1 MSSPYYLEDR
11 PPPNPYSTTL
21 AAGPNPISVIGT
33 LVAGAYVLYKALELA
48 GFPVGRR
55 LEDVYI
61 ALDRFVKMAQNHLP
75 LLLPAPPSP
84 SATADDQQE
93 SPSSPLSMFSSASGL
108 ISKGVRGV
116 AGAFSRPQRKVPAG
130 LGNIS
135 NSCYQNSV
143 IQGLASLPSLREHL
157 EKTTAEYK
165 QFGPD
170 STYGALSDMIK
181 QLNDPANHGQY
192 FWVQG
197 VLKAMDTVYQQDA
210 QEYYSKVLDALDT
223 EIKKAAKSKRRSSI
237 SLFTSLA
244 DICGVAAEGEKDEDE
259 KSDSDPAESEQQI
272 VPANPLDGLLAQRV
286 GCVNCGYTEGLSLIP
301 FNCITVPLGHA
312 RAYDI
317 ADCLN
322 EYTHLEYIEDVECAK
337 CTLLRLEAT
346 LTKMA
351 DRPQFAAQLAEV
363 QKVLQEDT
371 IDDKVVVKDFN
382 MKKKYWVKTTK
393 SRQCVVA
400 RAPKALAIH
409 INRSMFDETTG
420 LEEKNF
426 AYVAYPRVLDIGPWC
441 LGSRPSK
448 DQKVDEEVEESWPR
462 DPNQSMVA
470 VRAGEKATPS
480 AFQYALK
487 AAVTHWGSHGNGH
500 YICYRQH
507 PFSTADANENEEE
520 ADAAAAEDVAEK
532 EEVESKHQASEEQW
546 WRLSDTCVAE
556 VPEEE
561 ATSQDNVFMLF
572 YERIDGEATSIP
584 AGEPEAALPFAE
596 CQDESV
602 PSIVQESKPED
613 TTEPAPAAMLT
624 SSPILATADKP
635 EQIFSAQPLQIP
647 DSVYT
652 NIDSEETLPTSPAKR
667 QRLEAPETSTEECIS
682 TLTEAVRRETSASSE
697 SSVQQ
702 TSPSA
707 EPALEA
713 VDVSFPSTTGTET
726 SQALSE
732 DTEMT
737 EPSENGN
744 DDESITGASTTVT
757 SESGDDI
764 DMEGDTEKKPNLERK
779 DAEKKETQH
788 HPVMRT
794 AREGSAPA
802 ASPSG
807 GESLPVVPAV

>member
-1 MSSPYYLEDR
+1 MSSQYYLDDR
-11 PPPNPYSTTL
+11 PPSNPFFTTL
-21 AAGPNPISVIGT
+21 AAGPNALSVIGT
-33 LVAGAYVLYKALELA
+33 LFAGAYVLYKALELA
-48 GFPVGRR
+48 GLPVGRH
-55 LEDVYI
+55 LEDFYI
-61 ALDRFVKMAQNHLP
+61 AFDRFVKMAQNHLP

-84 SATADDQQE
+84 TATAEDAQD

-116 AGAFSRPQRKVPAG
+116 AGAFSRSPRKVPAG

-157 EKTTAEYK
+157 EKATSEYK
-165 QFGPD
+165 QFGPE

-192 FWVQG
+192 FWIQG

-223 EIKKAAKSKRRSSI
+223 EIKKAAKTK
-237 SLFTSLA
+237 
-244 DICGVAAEGEKDEDE
+244 DEKDEKNE
-259 KSDSDPAESEQQI
+259 NGQSDSDSAELEQQI
-272 VPANPLDGLLAQRV
+272 LSANPLDGLLAQRV

-337 CTLLRLEAT
+337 CTLLKLEAT
-346 LTKMA
+346 LTRVA

-363 QKVLQEDT
+363 QKVLKEDT

-400 RAPKALAIH
+400 RAPKALVVH

-420 LEEKNF
+420 LEEKNY
-426 AYVAYPRVLDIGPWC
+426 AHVAYPRVLDLGPWC

-448 DQKVDEEVEESWPR
+448 DHKVDEDVEESWPR

-470 VRAGEKATPS
+470 AKIAEKATPS
-480 AFQYALK
+480 PFQYALK
-487 AAVTHWGSHGNGH
+487 AAVTHWGGHGNGH

-507 PFSTADANENEEE
+507 PFSTADDTENGDEAN
-520 ADAAAAEDVAEK
+520 ADAAAAEDVAE
-532 EEVESKHQASEEQW
+532 EEGKSKHQTSEEQW
-546 WRLSDTCVAE
+546 WRLSDTFVAE

-561 ATSQDNVFMLF
+561 AASQDNVFMLF
-572 YERIDGEATSIP
+572 YERIDGESAP
-584 AGEPEAALPFAE
+584 VAAAEPETALADASADAQGE
-596 CQDESV
+596 AV
-602 PSIVQESKPED
+602 PSIAQEAAPETAID
-613 TTEPAPAAMLT
+613 PALTPMST
-624 SSPILATADKP
+624 SSPLLAAANTP
-635 EQIFSAQPLQIP
+635 SQIFSTQPLKIS
-647 DSVYT
+647 DSSY
-652 NIDSEETLPTSPAKR
+652 IDADEALPTSPAKR
-667 QRLEAPETSTEECIS
+667 QRLDTPQVSAEESISSLAAP
-682 TLTEAVRRETSASSE
+682 ASSE
-697 SSVQQ
+697 STIQQ
-702 TSPSA
+702 DSPIAEVKTNA
-707 EPALEA
+707 EPASQA
-713 VDVSFPSTTGTET
+713 VDASFPSTTGTET
-726 SQALSE
+726 SRALSD

-744 DDESITGASTTVT
+744 DDGSTTGASTTLT
-757 SESGDDI
+757 SESGDDVEMS
-764 DMEGDTEKKPNLERK
+764 DHTSAKRKQEQEQKEKSK
-779 DAEKKETQH
+779 DH

-794 AREGSAPA
+794 AREGSAGP
-802 ASPSG
+802 G
-807 GESLPVVPAV
+807 GESLPIVPAV